1 MDKIEI
7 SQDEDLILG
16 PVEGSEIMIN
26 SAGLDTMI
34 SSASGTLDLSGLTFA
49 SNTLNGVN
57 YGNVTINGSGNI
69 GNYIYTTNNTGNGY
83 YSSPTITT
91 GSSNAGLHVSGDA
104 EFDGDVKIK
113 GRSIEKLLRTIE
125 DRLAII
131 QEPDPKKLE
140 KFAALKKAYDH
151 YKTLERL
158 IGED

>member
-16 PVEGSEIMIN
+16 PVEGSEIIIN

-69 GNYIYTTNNTGNGY
+69 GNYVYTTNNTGNGY
-83 YSSPTITT
+83 YAGPTITT

-104 EFDGDVKIK
+104 EFDGDLKIK

>member
-7 SQDEDLILG
+7 SQDEDLTLG

-26 SAGLDTMI
+26 
-34 SSASGTLDLSGLTFA
+34 SASGTLDLSGLTFA

-69 GNYIYTTNNTGNGY
+69 GNYVYTTNNTGNGY
-83 YSSPTITT
+83 YSGPTITT